1 MKTMIIAILIYLL
14 LINLIAF
21 SLMFIDKRRAIK
33 HKWRISEAAL
43 IGICALGGSIGGYIG
58 MQVFRHKTKHVKF
71 YIGVPAI
78 IIIQFALIFYITF
91 IY

>member
-1 MKTMIIAILIYLL
+1 MTALIIYLF
-14 LINLIAF
+14 LINLIGF
-21 SLMFIDKRRAIK
+21 ILMFIDKRRAIK

-43 IGICALGGSIGGYIG
+43 ISICAIGGSIGGYAG
-58 MQVFRHKTKHVKF
+58 MQVFRHKTKHIKF

-78 IIIQFALIFYITF
+78 IIIQLALIFYITF